1 MSSKPTMA
9 VLIVF
14 LASAAVPAQTA
25 PAVPFPKAPAP
36 GLLPPSLASVPNA
49 QPLPTA
55 PAVLPPATT
64 RLEPSLT
71 APENLM
77 TFDPQ
82 RTELAHDGNH
92 WQLVVDGIV
101 LTDFGAHEHDAR
113 VALRL
118 VRDLGLNQHATVGT
132 PTPVMEYWLHDG
144 KAPYGVTDGLKIYP
158 LEQRSLRVE
167 QHEGDWCLRD
177 GQRLL
182 FNFGASADDAQQAL
196 GILRKYGFT
205 QVSVLGQAGPMML
218 IFLGRP
224 ASGATA
230 GPMRSLGADPRVPSR
245 TSAPTPVT
253 TPPAPV
259 VTTAALEPSPF
270 AQRTAV
276 DWRQA
281 QVHKEGNVWK
291 LTDGHE
297 IAKFNSE
304 RDAQQALSTVLYYHF
319 TEREQVG
326 SPKPHFSYF
335 LVDGQV
341 PRGPVI
347 GVHCELFQPD
357 RLRVV
362 QVGDRWTISNGER
375 VLLSFDDQQEE
386 ARHVL
391 DVIRQ
396 QKCDRLC
403 RIGMTDEFGLT
414 FLARSR

>member
-1 MSSKPTMA
+1 MGPKQTTA
-9 VLIVF
+9 VLMVL
-14 LASAAVPAQTA
+14 LAAAAVPAQTA
-25 PAVPFPKAPAP
+25 PDVAFPKAPAP
-36 GLLPPSLASVPNA
+36 GLLPPSLTSVPRA
-49 QPLPTA
+49 QTVP
-55 PAVLPPATT
+55 PAVAAQPPATA
-64 RLEPSLT
+64 RLETGLT
-71 APENLM
+71 GPENLM

-82 RTELAHDGNH
+82 RADLAHDGNH

-132 PTPVMEYWLHDG
+132 PTTVMEYWLHDG
-144 KAPYGVTDGLKIYP
+144 KAPYGVTDGLKVYP

-167 QHEGDWCLRD
+167 QHDGDWRLRD
-177 GQRLL
+177 AQRVL
-182 FNFGASADDAQQAL
+182 FNFGASADDANQAL
-196 GILRKYGFT
+196 GVLRKYAFT
-205 QVSVLGQAGPMML
+205 QVGVLGQDGPAML
-218 IFLGRP
+218 IFLGRSP
-224 ASGATA
+224 SVAAA
-230 GPMRSLGADPRVPSR
+230 GPARPLGFDPRVPSR
-245 TSAPTPVT
+245 VTQPSPVT
-253 TPPAPV
+253 TPAAPV
-259 VTTAALEPSPF
+259 VTTGAPEPSSV
-270 AQRTAV
+270 AQRTPV

-281 QVHKEGNVWK
+281 QVQEDGNLWK
-291 LTDGHE
+291 LTDGHD
-297 IAKFNSE
+297 IAKFTSKRE
-304 RDAQQALSTVLYYHF
+304 AQQALSTLLYYHF
-319 TEREQVG
+319 TERVQVG
-326 SPKPHFSYF
+326 SAKPHFTYF

-341 PRGPVI
+341 PHGPVI
-347 GVHCELFQPD
+347 GVHCELFQPE